1 MLDSLWQDL
10 RYALKIR
17 FKNRRVTA
25 ILVLCLALGIGP
37 TTTVFSL
44 VNTVLLKPVDVADP
58 QRLVIVESVEG
69 DRTSNLNY
77 PESDWLNR
85 HSDNLSGLTVMSLA
99 SVAVGLPQ
107 GSRMASCAVVGDNY
121 FDVMGRPPMMGEV
134 FHFDPETFPGR
145 QAYLV
150 LSHKFWKKQLN
161 QDPQIVGK
169 TLRVNGFDFEIK
181 GVMAPS
187 FTGSHVALVPD
198 FWAPVKMIDQLRPDS
213 TGRLNQW
220 NHNWLMG
227 FARLAPD
234 SDMATAEQEL
244 RTLSQTFIEENE
256 QADDLRSYQ
265 LSPFTN
271 LAGFPEK
278 EINMAVTMLFAV
290 VSLVLLLSC
299 VSVASILLTQGTER
313 RQEIALRAAL
323 GATRRRIIRQLL
335 VESVVLGLIAGA
347 GALLVSMWCGDFLG
361 VLIRQFAGS
370 IELNLAIDYRVL
382 AFTAG
387 VSALAGL
394 IFGLLPAMQA
404 SKPNLIKALKD
415 QPLDRAGDRGTRILR
430 NLFVAVQSGLSVIL
444 LIAAALF
451 IRSLSHAS
459 QLDLGYESENLA
471 VLPINLRLFTRTDH
485 EAETFCQELQKALEA
500 IPGIESVATARF
512 APLDRSISNTFI
524 QAVDQDF
531 KSSEERVRISWN
543 RAGAGFFKT
552 LDIEILEGRG
562 FEPADMADEWRNL
575 VISEAAAKRLFGNES
590 AVGKQLAFPGG
601 DTVMTVIGV
610 AADVQNHRLRE
621 QSPPYFYAPMN
632 PSGLGS
638 INLIM
643 RTGQNPETLLPAIKK
658 TISDFPQDITLTGLT
673 TIQELMTSALW
684 SSRTLATLFG
694 IMGAVALLLALTGVF
709 GVVRYNIA
717 LRRRE
722 IGIRLALGCP
732 PARLLRQLLRGGLV
746 LVGIGA
752 IAGLGA
758 AFVLAKSMADLLVG
772 IQPHDALVFIAIP
785 ILLLFIAFLA
795 LFPTAWRSVRGVPM
809 SALRYE

>member
-1 MLDSLWQDL
+1 MFDSFWQDL

-17 FKNRRVTA
+17 LKNRRVTV

-58 QRLVIVESVEG
+58 QQLVFVQSVTG
-69 DRTSNLNY
+69 DQISNLNY
-77 PESDWLNR
+77 PEYDWLNR
-85 HSDNLSGLTVMSLA
+85 HSDSLVGLTVMSLA
-99 SVAVGLPQ
+99 RVSVGLEQ
-107 GSRMASCAVVGDNY
+107 GSESASCAVVGDNF
-121 FDVMGRPPMMGEV
+121 FDVMGRQAILGEP
-134 FHFDPETFPGR
+134 FHFDPEAFPGR

-150 LSHKFWKKQLN
+150 LSHSFWKNQLN
-161 QDPQIVGK
+161 EDPLIVGK

-181 GVMAPS
+181 AVMASS

-198 FWAPVKMIDQLRPDS
+198 FWAPIKMIDQLRPDDP
-213 TGRLNQW
+213 GRLKQW

-227 FARLAPD
+227 FARMAPD
-234 SDMATAEQEL
+234 SDMASAEQEL

-256 QADDLRSYQ
+256 QADDLRSYH

-271 LAGFPEK
+271 LAGFPED
-278 EINMAVTMLFAV
+278 EVNMAVIMLFAV
-290 VSLVLLLSC
+290 VSLVLLLAC

-347 GALLVSMWCGDFLG
+347 AALLVSMWCGDFLAM
-361 VLIRQFAGS
+361 LIRQFAGS
-370 IELNLAIDYRVL
+370 IELDLSIDYRVL

-387 VSALAGL
+387 ISALAGL
-394 IFGLLPAMQA
+394 IFGLLPALQA

-430 NLFVAVQSGLSVIL
+430 NLFVAVQAGLSVIL
-444 LIAAALF
+444 LVAAGLF
-451 IRSLSHAS
+451 IRSLNHAS

-471 VLPINLRLFTRTDH
+471 VLPINLRLFARTDH
-485 EAETFCQELQKALEA
+485 EAETFCGDLQGALEA
-500 IPGIESVATARF
+500 IPGIESVVTTRF
-512 APLDRSISNTFI
+512 APLDRSTSNTFI
-524 QAVDQDF
+524 QAVSPDYQ
-531 KSSEERVRISWN
+531 SSEERTRIGWN
-543 RAGAGFFKT
+543 RAGVGYFKA
-552 LDIEILEGRG
+552 LDIEIIEGRA
-562 FEPADMADEWRNL
+562 FETEDMVSPWQSL
-575 VISEAAAKRLFGNES
+575 VISQTTAKRLFGDAS
-590 AVGKQLAFPGG
+590 AVGKQVAFPG
-601 DTVMTVIGV
+601 DDLVMTVVGV
-610 AADVQNHRLRE
+610 AEDIKNHRLRE
-621 QSPPYFYAPMN
+621 QSPPYFYGPMT
-632 PSGLGS
+632 PRGLTA
-638 INLIM
+638 INLVM
-643 RTGQNPETLLPAIKK
+643 RTNKNPATLLPEIRK
-658 TISDFPQDITLTGLT
+658 TLSGYHQDITLTGLT
-673 TIQELMTSALW
+673 TIQDLMKNALW

-732 PARLLRQLLRGGLV
+732 PALLLRQLLRGGLI

-752 IAGLGA
+752 MVGLGL

-772 IQPHDALVFIAIP
+772 IQPHDTLVFIGIP
-785 ILLLFIAFLA
+785 ILLLIIAFFS

-809 SALRYE
+809 TSLRYE